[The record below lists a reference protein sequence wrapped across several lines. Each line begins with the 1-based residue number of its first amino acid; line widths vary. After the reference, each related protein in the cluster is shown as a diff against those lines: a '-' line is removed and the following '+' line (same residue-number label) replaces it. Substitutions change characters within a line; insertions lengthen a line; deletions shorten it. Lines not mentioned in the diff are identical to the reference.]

1 MGSTTVRPDGASIR
15 PFSSDLLRA
24 AFTATT
30 MNILIMT
37 STTGVAVTITML
49 TSIMVAASILVAISG
64 VAVAATS
71 GTIAAAISDTTVAV
85 SSRTTMAGISG
96 TVSDTAAPLM
106 EWKLACTGAAEAVSM
121 AVGVSMVAVAEAF
134 TAAEAGDPTVEVV
147 AAVAIAKT

>member
-1 MGSTTVRPDGASIR
+1 
-15 PFSSDLLRA
+15 
-24 AFTATT
+24 

-49 TSIMVAASILVAISG
+49 TSITVAASIMVAISG
-64 VAVAATS
+64 AAM
-71 GTIAAAISDTTVAV
+71 AAISGTAVAV

-96 TVSDTAAPLM
+96 TGSDTAAPLM
-106 EWKLACTGAAEAVSM
+106 EWKLACMVAAEAVSM
-121 AVGVSMVAVAEAF
+121 AVEVSMVAVAEAF